1 MNTTE
6 LATRQ
11 AVPGAPAP
19 LRVPADGRGN
29 VTVGPW
35 ALSGAAAS
43 ADQSRTRE
51 LPAAPVIAGGVVH
64 RRQLLDRLA
73 EAERVVQISAPA
85 GSGKTALLRSWIA
98 EAGLSHDSAWLSAD
112 AEEPDPRR
120 FWISVA
126 NALQGT
132 TAGSGLVRPLT
143 TEPEQDG
150 WALVD
155 RLLKDLAPLEDPLW
169 LVIDNAHLMDPV
181 ELLPQLELL
190 VLRAPPQL
198 RLALATRH
206 DLRLGL
212 HRLRLEGQLTE
223 IRTADLQFS
232 LAEARA
238 LLDATGAELSAEG
251 VARLHARTEGW
262 AAGLRLAALSL
273 AGHPDPERFA
283 ADFSGNERT
292 VAEYL
297 LAEVLEGQSEQ
308 ARRLLLRTSV
318 LERVNGE
325 LADLLSGG
333 TGGERMLQDLT
344 AANAFVVP
352 LNAARSAFRYH
363 HLFADLLALELRRTA
378 PDEVTALHQAAANW
392 FAEHD
397 SPVEAIRHA
406 QAAEDWGLAARL
418 LADHWPG
425 LYLEGQAA
433 IAHPFLTRFPAH
445 VIAANAE
452 LAALMATDDLAQG
465 SLAVAERRLDRATR
479 ESSSVPA
486 DRRAH
491 ARLLLSVVRLLIAR
505 QHGNLPAVAE
515 EAHRL
520 RAIAEAPDA
529 VQPGLR
535 EGLRALALISLG
547 IVEYC
552 AAQLDQAEPHLDQ
565 GVALARRIGRPYL
578 EFTGLAYLAGIETQR
593 SYARA
598 AERGKQAVELAL
610 SHGWTDDPVAV
621 TAYQT
626 LANVQAWQGRPEEAQ
641 GWLQRAERAVRAD
654 AEPATGAGVC
664 YVRGLVD
671 LTRGRDRE
679 AMASLRVAERLSGR
693 LDTLHLLLPRVRGL
707 QLQALVRMGETERA
721 ERALAGLEE
730 RERQQGEIRV
740 AEAALRLAQNDPH
753 AATRALAPV
762 LDGSAPVNRRTWL
775 VQAFMLEAA
784 AREALGDAAAAGR
797 AVEHGLDLAERD
809 RTLAA
814 FLIQPAPELLERHA
828 RQHPSHAA
836 MIADILRLLPGA
848 REPVGQGK
856 NGRSAEPWGDGT
868 SPDALRPRWDGRRGQ
883 AGPAEPL
890 SRSEM
895 RVLRYLP
902 TNLSA
907 SEIAR
912 ELSVSVNTVRTHMRH
927 LFTKLDAHRR
937 TDAVARARALGLLAP
952 CPLSTTIERSA

>member
-1 MNTTE
+1 VY
-6 LATRQ
+6 R
-11 AVPGAPAP
+11 
-19 LRVPADGRGN
+19 
-29 VTVGPW
+29 
-35 ALSGAAAS
+35 
-43 ADQSRTRE
+43 RE
-51 LPAAPVIAGGVVH
+51 
-64 RRQLLDRLA
+64 LLDRLA
-73 EAERVVQISAPA
+73 EAERIVQISAPA

-98 EAGLSHDSAWLSAD
+98 EARLARDAAWVPVD
-112 AEEPDPRR
+112 AEERDPRR

-126 NALQGT
+126 DALRGT
-132 TAGSGLVRPLT
+132 TAGSRLVRPLT
-143 TEPEQDG
+143 TASEPDG
-150 WALVD
+150 WALAD
-155 RLLKDLAPLEDPLW
+155 RLLTDLARLENRLW
-169 LVIDNAHLMDPV
+169 LVIDDAHLLDPD

-190 VLRAPPQL
+190 VGHAPPQL
-198 RLALATRH
+198 RMVLATRH

-212 HRLRLEGQLTE
+212 HRLRLEGELTE

-238 LLDATGAELSAEG
+238 LFDATGVELSAEA

-273 AGHPDPERFA
+273 AGHPDPERFS
-283 ADFSGNERT
+283 ADFSGNDRT

-297 LAEVLEGQSEQ
+297 LAEVLERQSEQ

-318 LERVNGE
+318 LDRVNGE

-333 TGGERMLQDLT
+333 SGGERMLQDLT
-344 AANAFVVP
+344 EANAFVVP
-352 LNAARSAFRYH
+352 LNAARSSFRYH
-363 HLFADLLALELRRTA
+363 RLFADLLALELRRTA
-378 PDEVTALHQAAANW
+378 PVEVTALHQAAASW

-425 LYLEGQAA
+425 LYLDGQAGITRSLLA
-433 IAHPFLTRFPAH
+433 RFPTQ
-445 VIAANAE
+445 VIAADAE
-452 LAALMATDDLAQG
+452 LAALMATDELAQG
-465 SLAVAERRLDRATR
+465 SLGLAERRLQRATR

-491 ARLLLSVVRLLIAR
+491 AHLLFGVVRLLIAR

-515 EAHRL
+515 EAHGL
-520 RAIAEAPDA
+520 RAMAEASDT

-535 EGLRALALISLG
+535 EGFRALALISLG
-547 IVEYC
+547 IVEYYG
-552 AAQLDQAEPHLDQ
+552 ARLDRAEPHLAQ

-578 EFTGLAYLAGIETQR
+578 EFTGLAHLAGIETQR

-610 SHGWTDDPVAV
+610 RHGWTDEPAAV

-626 LANVQAWQGRPEEAQ
+626 LANVLAWQGRPEEAQ
-641 GWLQRAERAVRAD
+641 SWLQRAERAVRAE
-654 AEPATGAGVC
+654 AEPATGAGIS

-679 AMASLRVAERLSGR
+679 AMASFRVAEQLAGR
-693 LDTLHLLLPRVRGL
+693 LDTLHLLPRVRGL
-707 QLQALVRMGETERA
+707 QLQTLVRMGETEQA
-721 ERALAGLEE
+721 ERALASIEE
-730 RERQQGEIRV
+730 RERGHGEIRV
-740 AEAALRLAQNDPH
+740 AAAALRLAQNDTQ
-753 AATRALAPV
+753 AATIELAPV

-784 AREALGDAAAAGR
+784 ARDALGDSGAAER
-797 AVEHGLDLAERD
+797 AVEHGLNLAEPD
-809 RTLAA
+809 RALAA

-828 RQHPSHAA
+828 RQHPQQAG

-848 REPVGQGK
+848 WEPIRPGE
-856 NGRSAEPWGDGT
+856 NDRSAEERGDGK
-868 SPDALRPRWDGRRGQ
+868 SPDALSPRWDGRRGQ
-883 AGPAEPL
+883 TGPAEPL

-937 TDAVARARALGLLAP
+937 TDAVVQARALGLLAP
-952 CPLSTTIERSA
+952 CPLSAAIEKSA